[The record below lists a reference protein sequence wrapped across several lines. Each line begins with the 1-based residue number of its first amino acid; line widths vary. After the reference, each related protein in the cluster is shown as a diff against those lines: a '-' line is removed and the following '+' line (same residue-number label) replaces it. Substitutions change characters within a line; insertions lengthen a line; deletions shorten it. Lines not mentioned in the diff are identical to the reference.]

1 MEFQLLVILAVAF
14 IVFGPE
20 KMLEFAAQLG
30 KLIRR
35 VKQEMAEIQ
44 LGMEM
49 EKLRED
55 LKKQT
60 LEGEQKVKALMED
73 KVAFQ
78 QKKPKEFIDEF
89 LQKEGKPNL
98 SMEELFQGKAPVV
111 EDETKPKKEN
121 NQQNPKK
128 V

>member
-30 KLIRR
+30 KLVRR
-35 VKQEMAEIQ
+35 IKQEMAEIQ
-44 LGMEM
+44 LDMEM

-73 KVAFQ
+73 KVTFQ

-111 EDETKPKKEN
+111 EDETQPKKEN